1 MTVNSTMGRD
11 ADRGF
16 SLVEI
21 VVAIALLGLATT
33 GTIATLWT
41 TVRASTVHRDVTN
54 AQVWLQGA
62 ADALQAKPREDCD
75 DVGAVGEAEPRIR
88 SIYQSYVRAVPNP
101 DRWPATAISIA
112 GPVLFWDGDQYQAV
126 CHDNDGINLQLVTIR
141 VVDPSDAIVRTLQVV
156 KGA

>member
-1 MTVNSTMGRD
+1 MDTTADD
-11 ADRGF
+11 AAPDGGF

-21 VVAIALLGLATT
+21 LVAVVLLGMAAT

-41 TVRASTVHRDVTN
+41 AVRASTVHRDVTN

-62 ADALQAKPREDCD
+62 ADALQARPREDCD
-75 DVGAVGEAEPRIR
+75 DVGFAGEAGPRIR
-88 SIYQSYVRAVPNP
+88 SIYESYVRAVPNP
-101 DRWPATAISIA
+101 DGWPSADISVW

-141 VVDPSDAIVRTLQVV
+141 VTNPSGAIVKTLQVV